1 MKEKKKMMIA
11 IVLIVLLG
19 ILIFAIVVSSKG
31 NSIKVTFDSHGG
43 TEVESLKIKKGEI
56 IEEPEKP
63 SKEGY
68 EFIGWYYDGKKF
80 DFSKELDK
88 NIKLEAKWLKV
99 GTLKKP

>member
-56 IEEPEKP
+56 IEEPEEP
-63 SKEGY
+63 LKEGY
-68 EFIGWYYDGKKF
+68 EFIGWYYDGKNLIFQK
-80 DFSKELDK
+80 SL
-88 NIKLEAKWLKV
+88 IRILS
-99 GTLKKP
+99 